1 MDQEQ
6 RDKLIATLRWLGAAE
21 DADALE
27 AARAA
32 TAQLADLGL
41 DWEDVVVR
49 AAGKGSALDD
59 YDHGAI
65 DFDAEEPSVDAAA
78 LDQETIARVLHGL
91 QARPGL
97 ADDTRE
103 ELRDFADQLAAG
115 SLDVQDRAYI
125 MALARRL
132 NSAS

>member
-21 DADALE
+21 DTDALE

-65 DFDAEEPSVDAAA
+65 DFDAEETAPDTTA

-115 SLDVQDRAYI
+115 TLDVQDRAYI
-125 MALARRL
+125 LALARRL
-132 NSAS
+132 NAAS

>member
-65 DFDAEEPSVDAAA
+65 DFDPEEPAVDAAA
-78 LDQETIARVLHGL
+78 VDQETIARVLHGL

-125 MALARRL
+125 LALARRL
-132 NSAS
+132 NTAS

>member
-21 DADALE
+21 DTDALE

-65 DFDAEEPSVDAAA
+65 DFDAEETAPDTAA

-115 SLDVQDRAYI
+115 TLDVQDRAYI

-132 NSAS
+132 NAAS

>member
-6 RDKLIATLRWLGAAE
+6 REKLIATLGRLGAA
-21 DADALE
+21 DNADALE

-32 TAQLADLGL
+32 TAQLAELGL
-41 DWEDVVVR
+41 TWEDVVVR
-49 AAGKGSALDD
+49 AAGKGTALDD

-65 DFDAEEPSVDAAA
+65 DFDAEDATPDAAA
-78 LDQETIARVLHGL
+78 LDQDTIGRVLRTL

-97 ADDTRE
+97 AEETRE

-115 SLDVQDRAYI
+115 ALDVQDRAYI
-125 MALARRL
+125 LALARRL
-132 NSAS
+132 NAAS